1 MMRVTKWLFSF
12 WCLWACV
19 ATALADEDMPYVRT
33 QEVSA
38 DAKVVRLFFMFS
50 CPHCHSADK
59 ALLDWG
65 NTLPASLIYARTPVV
80 VKDDGSVLG
89 AIAYYTAL
97 TTSPKNIN
105 SYCEIVFRL
114 IHQQGFTAD
123 KKETYFFAAK
133 TAKLNMTEFYRHW
146 GDEQVMSMFTYAAK
160 LSSTYQI
167 QLTPTLVVG
176 GRYAISPE
184 TVSGNMGSF
193 IQLANAVVS
202 KRLQE

>member
-1 MMRVTKWLFSF
+1 
-12 WCLWACV
+12 
-19 ATALADEDMPYVRT
+19 
-33 QEVSA
+33 
-38 DAKVVRLFFMFS
+38 MFS

-80 VKDDGSVLG
+80 VKDDSSVLG